1 MKTHEILYIVS
12 IFLIILSTAFYILST
27 TVVSGLE
34 EDSVSNIFG
43 TSSQADSTIS
53 SDDIAFGFQELQR
66 ERNSLILWIG
76 VPIGI
81 FIFFSALI
89 MKRIKYGPDL
99 FIDTEE

>member
-1 MKTHEILYIVS
+1 MNTHEILYIVS

-34 EDSVSNIFG
+34 EDSVSNIIG
-43 TSSQADSTIS
+43 TSPQADSTIS
-53 SDDIAFGFQELQR
+53 SDDIAFEFQELQR

-76 VPIGI
+76 IPIGI
-81 FIFFSALI
+81 FIFISALI
-89 MKRIKYGPDL
+89 IKRIKYGPDL

>member
-34 EDSVSNIFG
+34 EDSVSNIIG
-43 TSSQADSTIS
+43 TSPQADSTIS
-53 SDDIAFGFQELQR
+53 SDDIAFEFQELQR

-76 VPIGI
+76 IPIGI
-81 FIFFSALI
+81 FIFISALI
-89 MKRIKYGPDL
+89 IKRIKYGPDL